1 MVINGETASV
11 FAQHEFYNRRGFEL
25 FDMWPLE
32 LNDMVNI
39 TKGYYG

>member
-11 FAQHEFYNRRGFEL
+11 FAQHNRRGFEL